1 MKSQPVI
8 DLPKSQGEIWLDV
21 AAWLFAGLGLAL
33 AIGYYDG
40 LPEQIPTHFNASGV
54 ADKFG
59 SRNTIFLLPVLAV
72 VVSGGLIWL
81 LRYPHK
87 FNYLTKITPENA
99 ALEYRR
105 MRFMLRALNALTN
118 LLFLVIT
125 WDVLQAA
132 INGNGKLSLLFWIVF
147 ILLMVAPP
155 VLLLAYKP
163 APEKA
168 GNRG

>member
-8 DLPKSQGEIWLDV
+8 DLPKSTAETWLDV

-33 AIGYYDG
+33 AIGYYGG

-59 SRNTIFLLPVLAV
+59 SRNTIFLLPVFAIILSA
-72 VVSGGLIWL
+72 GMMLL

-87 FNYLTKITPENA
+87 FNYLNKITPENA
-99 ALEYRR
+99 AFEYSR
-105 MRFMLRALNALTN
+105 MRFLLRVVNALTN

-132 INGNGKLSLLFWIVF
+132 ISGAGTLSILFWIVF
-147 ILLMVAPP
+147 ILVLVTPP
-155 VLLLAYKP
+155 FLLLGYKQ
-163 APEKA
+163 APQ
-168 GNRG
+168 RR